1 MVDEVNA
8 NSTQVGGSHYQGD
21 AERAKRMNVALK
33 ILRGETLQHWDI
45 VYIMGWDYFQGQV
58 TRYVDRYRKKSG
70 AQDLAKARHVI
81 DKMLELLAG
90 EGAVEEELAAAL
102 AAAEV
107 AAQRPS
113 RSARSRKVVAE

>member
-1 MVDEVNA
+1 MADEVNA

-21 AERAKRMNVALK
+21 AERAKRMSVALK

-102 AAAEV
+102 AAAE
-107 AAQRPS
+107 AQTQAQRP
-113 RSARSRKVVAE
+113 ARSRKKAVQE

>member
-1 MVDEVNA
+1 MTVETTA
-8 NSTQVGGSHYQGD
+8 NSVQVGGSHYQGD
-21 AERAKRMNVALK
+21 ADRAKRMSVALK

-90 EGAVEEELAAAL
+90 EGVVAEELAAAL
-102 AAAEV
+102 AAEEAQ
-107 AAQRPS
+107 AQRP
-113 RSARSRKVVAE
+113 ARTRKKAVAE